1 MRRQTWASSSIS
13 CMHHTRQRSRQERES
28 SWNYE
33 GRNCAEEEEMA
44 RQVEIDDSGI
54 HLTWEF
60 PSATGE
66 WGQTDLVNA
75 GQGFCV
81 ATYQHLT
88 VQGRQ
93 VLLKWFGILDQADE
107 LPLERIGSMSQEAL
121 AFLRRKQ
128 SPGGLG
134 KGGRQQQVAVGPH
147 LGTFLP
153 I

>member
-1 MRRQTWASSSIS
+1 
-13 CMHHTRQRSRQERES
+13 MHHTRQRSRQERES

-88 VQGRQ
+88 EQGRQ

-107 LPLERIGSMSQEAL
+107 LPLERIRTMSPEAL
-121 AFLRRKQ
+121 AVFRR
-128 SPGGLG
+128 
-134 KGGRQQQVAVGPH
+134 
-147 LGTFLP
+147 
-153 I
+153 